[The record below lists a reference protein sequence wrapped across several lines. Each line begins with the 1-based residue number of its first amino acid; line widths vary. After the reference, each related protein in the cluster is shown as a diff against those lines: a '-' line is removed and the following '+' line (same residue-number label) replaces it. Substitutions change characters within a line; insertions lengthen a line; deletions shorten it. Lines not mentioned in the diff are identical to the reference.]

1 MSRLGMFA
9 CLLMLVALAICAEVP
24 ANMKGPEPP
33 KEGGQKL
40 DVPRR
45 DAQVP
50 SRPELPRSDA
60 PRPEGRTGTDLPKGD
75 NPKPDAKGTPE
86 AKS

>member
-24 ANMKGPEPP
+24 QNMKAEQP
-33 KEGGQKL
+33 KEGGQRL
-40 DVPRR
+40 DVPRH
-45 DAQVP
+45 DAQIP
-50 SRPELPRSDA
+50 PRPDLPQSDA
-60 PRPEGRTGTDLPKGD
+60 PRPEGRADLPKGD
-75 NPKPDAKGTPE
+75 NPKPDAKGAPD